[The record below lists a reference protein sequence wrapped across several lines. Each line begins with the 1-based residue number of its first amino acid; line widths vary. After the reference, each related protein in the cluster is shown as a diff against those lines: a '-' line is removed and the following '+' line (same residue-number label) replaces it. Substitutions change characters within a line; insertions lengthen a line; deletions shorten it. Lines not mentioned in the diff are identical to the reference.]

1 MNNFDNYKLTQ
12 DHDEYT
18 KLQMFLNHRLQEK
31 SQQPLDLDQAIQ
43 SSHQAFQKDASLSKP
58 MNLDR
63 LRSDIQSKHSDFQ
76 KAALKYS
83 DREDLL
89 KAELSRIAKAKNS
102 NESELLSI
110 MSDLEANRISETKAL
125 KEKELVSRALKDLDK
140 KNLNA
145 LEFQKKIQM
154 KSLKEERDQLQRRE
168 EELFKELERMNARLL
183 DDEEN
188 IKKAKNEINAGVVTV
203 KNENEA
209 RVQMMVEELSNIRGK
224 EVMVAREKREEL
236 ELQRAKLESE
246 IRKVRNGNV
255 ERKNNSGII
264 AANSILTPVSLQDR
278 KNLNPEIVRENEK
291 WKEDLERLNQM
302 KKAYEEYVKNEPG
315 YDVKPA
321 AENKTRFYDEMKD
334 LVKGANELKPADRA
348 RVLGYI
354 KEDIDVK
361 DLNKSPEKSGKV
373 VNVESN
379 PAASYNIANY
389 KLSTEPLGKKSDPIN
404 NSQNLFSAQAFEKYK
419 NDAQDKF
426 KDDRGNIREKNQ
438 TPNLNNRI
446 PVFGQNEYPRA
457 GSEDLFKGSKGMGDI
472 SGKYGTNQGN
482 GLANNGTLGQ
492 GPSYPYGPYGQ
503 PFPYGPYNPYDPY
516 NPYYPYNQ
524 TNPNTFRTEP
534 NEETQKLKKELK
546 SLKKQLNQPKPVPL
560 PFPAQL
566 DYLDQGDLPEE
577 KLLVNLLNQE
587 QQDLHLL
594 SNLRHDPELY
604 QAKMQH
610 FKEMAAIRSRMEA
623 SLQEL
628 TLQRMR
634 KNLNKDE
641 IIHNKR
647 LAEDLYREELRKQ
660 EILSKLMPE
669 KLNKNYSPDRGL
681 LIGWELVTGVPQ
693 KFRKIQLAYGVY
705 ERGETRLEPRLV
717 VPSNT
722 EPDPFNSLAL
732 RCKYRDVQDVKRLPP
747 ILQIVAVIEV
757 QGIDTAEKVSIVGWT
772 AMELFNLEKA
782 VAEGYWKLPVYKP
795 PTLTGVY
802 MGDIKGYPSIP
813 NSFVF
818 LRIFAADNAPKYPS
832 IQDLTKY
839 RIPQSHLKEL
849 ELAPADRLQS
859 RSLHPDQ
866 VFAPNSIIPSRI
878 SSHLNSHQGSR
889 HSQRAASQQGLMVRL
904 ETLSN
909 FKSRSHLKFKLT
921 IIRNSEHVVE
931 DRGGFCIWT
940 SEAVN
945 TQNADVSILNSS
957 RASHSRNE
965 NLFNPEIHINRSTQF
980 LKDFVGFQDEIRWED
995 DIVLI
1000 VEVLERNSRKLS
1012 VVQGGLT
1019 GPVDDYFLIAWTL
1032 YVVSDSERK
1041 KLNLSTVELDLF
1053 KPPIP
1058 EDLSL
1063 VQDAER
1069 VPGSIRLTV
1078 QDLNGDL
1085 ASQLR
1090 QSKTPSKF
1098 EPFLESLQPQWDD
1111 GKLFQKGDGIDIY
1124 IDSARFL
1131 PDNTSCCKIIV
1142 KALTN
1147 NIETV
1152 GNAVAG
1158 LAELSS
1164 QVYSPVFGFRTE
1176 LRTPTFDPTSTLVIT
1191 LVTIDAAHNEVRIVG
1206 YSAINLFLHKYRKTQ
1221 PDNANE
1227 EDFILNSGAFQLPI
1241 YCQEPFRTKPFSLEN
1256 FTRLEIIPCAT
1267 LLVRIRDAPKAQ
1279 QGVRVLSIKD
1289 VPKNEWYIRG
1299 VIVPPP
1305 KYETRA
1311 YNTSFCMP
1319 NSAEREIYLERA
1331 SRKGPTVAQA
1341 TVEMMKSLGGKLDGD
1356 DDEIMEWIDQKLNID
1371 TRTPIIDLK
1380 YSAAYSKKLG
1390 FKVSVDALH
1399 HLSGL
1404 MPVVALISTNP
1415 PASLYTQSIISQ
1427 DVHVFDK
1434 YDWNSFVDTP
1444 TFLDGFQT
1452 FKNIDFNENLHVIV
1466 DIRQVN
1472 LDTKDLKPLAWTII
1486 PVFYEDG
1493 YVRSGIYQIPLFAGQ
1508 VPSGLLTEMTAQ
1520 DPWNYLVKASEKS
1533 GGPKYFQNSSL
1544 LFRIIDAQREGHFS
1558 QALDLNRLDYSY
1570 IPKSI
1575 LSKVSYNSAAY
1586 QRGEDGNRLNS
1597 VIKGGISPVNYM
1609 REVHDIVV
1617 TTLDLPHF

>member
-1 MNNFDNYKLTQ
+1 
-12 DHDEYT
+12 
-18 KLQMFLNHRLQEK
+18 
-31 SQQPLDLDQAIQ
+31 
-43 SSHQAFQKDASLSKP
+43 
-58 MNLDR
+58 
-63 LRSDIQSKHSDFQ
+63 
-76 KAALKYS
+76 
-83 DREDLL
+83 
-89 KAELSRIAKAKNS
+89 
-102 NESELLSI
+102 
-110 MSDLEANRISETKAL
+110 
-125 KEKELVSRALKDLDK
+125 
-140 KNLNA
+140 
-145 LEFQKKIQM
+145 
-154 KSLKEERDQLQRRE
+154 
-168 EELFKELERMNARLL
+168 
-183 DDEEN
+183 
-188 IKKAKNEINAGVVTV
+188 
-203 KNENEA
+203 
-209 RVQMMVEELSNIRGK
+209 
-224 EVMVAREKREEL
+224 
-236 ELQRAKLESE
+236 
-246 IRKVRNGNV
+246 
-255 ERKNNSGII
+255 
-264 AANSILTPVSLQDR
+264 
-278 KNLNPEIVRENEK
+278 
-291 WKEDLERLNQM
+291 
-302 KKAYEEYVKNEPG
+302 
-315 YDVKPA
+315 
-321 AENKTRFYDEMKD
+321 
-334 LVKGANELKPADRA
+334 
-348 RVLGYI
+348 
-354 KEDIDVK
+354 
-361 DLNKSPEKSGKV
+361 
-373 VNVESN
+373 
-379 PAASYNIANY
+379 
-389 KLSTEPLGKKSDPIN
+389 
-404 NSQNLFSAQAFEKYK
+404 
-419 NDAQDKF
+419 
-426 KDDRGNIREKNQ
+426 
-438 TPNLNNRI
+438 
-446 PVFGQNEYPRA
+446 
-457 GSEDLFKGSKGMGDI
+457 
-472 SGKYGTNQGN
+472 
-482 GLANNGTLGQ
+482 
-492 GPSYPYGPYGQ
+492 
-503 PFPYGPYNPYDPY
+503 
-516 NPYYPYNQ
+516 
-524 TNPNTFRTEP
+524 
-534 NEETQKLKKELK
+534 
-546 SLKKQLNQPKPVPL
+546 
-560 PFPAQL
+560 
-566 DYLDQGDLPEE
+566 
-577 KLLVNLLNQE
+577 
-587 QQDLHLL
+587 
-594 SNLRHDPELY
+594 
-604 QAKMQH
+604 
-610 FKEMAAIRSRMEA
+610 
-623 SLQEL
+623 
-628 TLQRMR
+628 
-634 KNLNKDE
+634 
-641 IIHNKR
+641 
-647 LAEDLYREELRKQ
+647 
-660 EILSKLMPE
+660 
-669 KLNKNYSPDRGL
+669 
-681 LIGWELVTGVPQ
+681 
-693 KFRKIQLAYGVY
+693 
-705 ERGETRLEPRLV
+705 
-717 VPSNT
+717 
-722 EPDPFNSLAL
+722 
-732 RCKYRDVQDVKRLPP
+732 
-747 ILQIVAVIEV
+747 
-757 QGIDTAEKVSIVGWT
+757 
-772 AMELFNLEKA
+772 
-782 VAEGYWKLPVYKP
+782 
-795 PTLTGVY
+795 
-802 MGDIKGYPSIP
+802 
-813 NSFVF
+813 
-818 LRIFAADNAPKYPS
+818 
-832 IQDLTKY
+832 
-839 RIPQSHLKEL
+839 
-849 ELAPADRLQS
+849 
-859 RSLHPDQ
+859 
-866 VFAPNSIIPSRI
+866 
-878 SSHLNSHQGSR
+878 
-889 HSQRAASQQGLMVRL
+889 MVRL